1 LPYRQSADGKWGPV
15 EVGPV
20 YHDDVREI
28 PFYAAAL
35 AAAVVV
41 EVQLIVLSVWAQG
54 H

>member
-1 LPYRQSADGKWGPV
+1 V

-41 EVQLIVLSVWAQG
+41 GEVQLIVLSVWAQG

>member
-1 LPYRQSADGKWGPV
+1 V
-15 EVGPV
+15 EVGAV

-41 EVQLIVLSVWAQG
+41 VEVQLIVLSVWAQG